1 VAFDLTGTA
10 WSAAQ
15 LTGCDAKTVARY
27 VAVRD
32 AGGDPLARTSRP
44 RLIDVFM
51 PKLEELVDRSKGKI
65 RADVA
70 HRKITAMGYQY
81 ELADAHAE
89 DVGQAVWLH
98 LAEHLNS
105 LRDPAAVPGW
115 LATTTQQECHRILR
129 ATRSLPA
136 DGQELQNMPG
146 DQIATAEHELL
157 AAQRHAPLREAFARL
172 PPARQRLLAMLI
184 SDPAVPYAEISAKLG
199 IPLGSI
205 GPDRR
210 RYLDRLRRD
219 PAIARLTS
227 TRRAA
232 HGQASV
238 PACTPSR
245 AGRSRRPR
253 SAGNRGDAGPT
264 CPG

>member
-1 VAFDLTGTA
+1 VTKSDREIMEIFEAFDLTGTA

-15 LTGCDAKTVARY
+15 LTGCGA
-27 VAVRD
+27 
-32 AGGDPLARTSRP
+32 
-44 RLIDVFM
+44 
-51 PKLEELVDRSKGKI
+51 
-65 RADVA
+65 
-70 HRKITAMGYQY
+70 
-81 ELADAHAE
+81 
-89 DVGQAVWLH
+89 
-98 LAEHLNS
+98 
-105 LRDPAAVPGW
+105 
-115 LATTTQQECHRILR
+115 
-129 ATRSLPA
+129 
-136 DGQELQNMPG
+136 MPG
-146 DQIATAEHELL
+146 DQIATAELELL

-205 GPDRR
+205 GPNRR
-210 RYLDRLRRD
+210 RYLDRLCRD

-227 TRRAA
+227 TQTAA
-232 HGQASV
+232 HGQAAV